1 MPEQRRIPAGL
12 LAVLLCTLGS
22 PAGCAASPPP
32 IEVSCRT
39 PLSPAVTN
47 SCVVTDQ
54 TLWRGARP
62 DASAAKT
69 LIDLGVKTIVSL
81 ELLGTDRD
89 AFESAVPDT
98 VEPREIQYFQVK
110 DWEPLAVIAP
120 SLVDRHVAH
129 FLAIARTQPVPIF
142 IHCRSGQNRT
152 GIMVAAY
159 RVFNGADIEETVLEM
174 EKYGGF
180 WSKPDAAY
188 IRTLTPERRVLME
201 RQIVEWISKL
211 RRSARITCSGGKCTV
226 SVDAEA

>member
-1 MPEQRRIPAGL
+1 MPEGRRIPSGP
-12 LAVLLCTLGS
+12 LAVLLCTLGL
-22 PAGCAASPPP
+22 PAGCAASPPA
-32 IEVSCRT
+32 IEVSCKT
-39 PLSPAVTN
+39 PLSPAVSN

-81 ELLGTDRD
+81 ELLGTDRA
-89 AFESAVPDT
+89 AFESAIPDT
-98 VEPREIQYFQVK
+98 AEPREIQYFQVK

-129 FLAIARTQPVPIF
+129 FLAITRTQPVPIY

-159 RVFNGADIEETVLEM
+159 RVFNGADIEATVLEM

-188 IRTLTPERRVLME
+188 IRTLTPERRVVME

-211 RRSARITCSGGKCTV
+211 RRSARITCSGGKCTL